1 MNNNSVLTHSFGNSI
16 IQQRESD
23 GYINATA
30 MCKATGK
37 LWAHYMENGSTKEF
51 LQELSLTIG
60 IPIIKNSNCPSQG
73 QLELIQ
79 SETGRYGG
87 TWIHPYIAINLAQ
100 WCSAA
105 FAVQV
110 SKWVIDWFEGAQN
123 PITQQPDPLRE
134 LELKIKILDFVD
146 RHGLSTMQ
154 AALGISPTS
163 APYSSAPTQPCET
176 APSTPSPREK
186 AQLKAKAWVE
196 ILETRD
202 RWAAQN
208 SYDVFA
214 SDLHFSDA
222 YNERRI
228 YIGAWVYE
236 FVPHISR
243 STVARRRIKN
253 KQVEVQLD
261 KTGAGR
267 PLLIDTKYPAVAAFI
282 AKCLESSSS
291 TCLPGLMKLI
301 EVEFKGLDLPCEATI
316 RRYLAHRK
324 ASIH

>member
-1 MNNNSVLTHSFGNSI
+1 MTNNSVLTHSFGNSL

-37 LWAHYMENGSTKEF
+37 LWADYFRLDSTAEF
-51 LQELSLTIG
+51 LQELSTVMG
-60 IPIIKNSNCPSQG
+60 YPITALYQVFQG
-73 QLELIQ
+73 GNNQ
-79 SETGRYGG
+79 SFQG

-110 SKWVIDWFEGAQN
+110 SKWVIDWFKGAQN
-123 PITQQPDPLRE
+123 PISQSQAIPQNDEIRR
-134 LELKIKILDFVD
+134 LELALALAD
-146 RHGLSTMQ
+146 RHGIDYATL
-154 AALGISPTS
+154 ALGGQPPVTQSHP
-163 APYSSAPTQPCET
+163 QPCE
-176 APSTPSPREK
+176 APPAAPQPREK

-202 RWAAQN
+202 RWAEQN
-208 SYDVFA
+208 KDHRVVEG
-214 SDLHFSDA
+214 DLIFCQA
-222 YNERRI
+222 YNERRL
-228 YIGAWVYE
+228 YIGGWVYKAI
-236 FVPHISR
+236 PTISR
-243 STVARRRIKN
+243 ATLARRRGQGSSK
-253 KQVEVQLD
+253 EAQLG
-261 KTGAGR
+261 KEGAGR
-267 PLLIDTKYPAVAAFI
+267 PLLIDSKFPAIAAFI

-291 TCLPGLMKLI
+291 IRLPGLMKLI

-324 ASIH
+324 ASKSIN

>member
-1 MNNNSVLTHSFGNSI
+1 MTNNSVLTHSFGNSL

-37 LWAHYMENGSTKEF
+37 LWADYFRLDSTAEF
-51 LQELSLTIG
+51 LQELSTVMG
-60 IPIIKNSNCPSQG
+60 YPITALYQVFQG
-73 QLELIQ
+73 GNNQ
-79 SETGRYGG
+79 SFQG

-110 SKWVIDWFEGAQN
+110 SKWVIDWFKGAQN
-123 PITQQPDPLRE
+123 PISQSQAIPQNDEIRR
-134 LELKIKILDFVD
+134 LELALALAD
-146 RHGLSTMQ
+146 RHGIDYATL
-154 AALGISPTS
+154 ALGGQPPVTQSHP
-163 APYSSAPTQPCET
+163 QPCE
-176 APSTPSPREK
+176 APPAAPQPREK

-208 SYDVFA
+208 NYDVFE
-214 SDLHFSDA
+214 SDLHFSNA

-253 KQVEVQLD
+253 NQVEVQLD

-267 PLLIDTKYPAVAAFI
+267 PLLIDTKYPAVAAFM
-282 AKCLESSSS
+282 AECLEAVPDMGCSEIIHR
-291 TCLPGLMKLI
+291 TQLEFPGQ
-301 EVEFKGLDLPCEATI
+301 DLPSGATI
-316 RRYLAHRK
+316 RRYFNQFIMRRALE
-324 ASIH
+324 S